1 MSNRAPDTTP
11 MLASPRCFAKTRSG
25 RPCRAPAVHGKRRC
39 RLHGGAKGSGAPKRN
54 RNARTHG
61 RFTRRANAERKKMRV
76 LVAEAW
82 KFLREMK

>member
-1 MSNRAPDTTP
+1 MSNHAPDTTP
-11 MLASPRCFAKTRSG
+11 MLASPRCFAKTRCG
-25 RPCRAPAVHGKRRC
+25 RPCRAPAANGKRRC
-39 RLHGGAKGSGAPKRN
+39 RLHGGAVGSGAPKRN

-61 RFTRRANAERKKMRV
+61 RFTKRASAERKKMRA

>member
-1 MSNRAPDTTP
+1 MSDHARDTTP

-39 RLHGGAKGSGAPKRN
+39 RLHGGAEGSGAPKRN

-61 RFTRRANAERKKMRV
+61 RFTRRAIAERKQMTV
-76 LVAEAW
+76 LLREAL
-82 KFLREMK
+82 KVLREMK